1 MRYHGGKTRISKEIS
16 EVLNNALHGRQVPHI
31 DRAFRPA
38 EYIYI
43 YIYEKPFVSLFCG
56 ACSIES
62 KIKAKRKI
70 LNDKHEYL
78 IEMLRAVQSGYE
90 LPDTISEEQYRYIR
104 EHRDDD
110 KALSGFVGF
119 ACSFGGK
126 WFGSYARGSGR
137 NYAADGKH
145 SMMRKMQGLQNAEFL
160 CMDYRDVPIPE
171 NAVVYADPPY
181 AGTTGYTVGKFD
193 SSEFWEYMR
202 VLSEKHLVFISEQ
215 TAPEDFIPIWEKEL
229 KRNIC
234 RDVDKRFEVTEKLFV
249 HQSRITD
256 LTR

>member
-1 MRYHGGKTRISKEIS
+1 
-16 EVLNNALHGRQVPHI
+16 
-31 DRAFRPA
+31 
-38 EYIYI
+38 
-43 YIYEKPFVSLFCG
+43 
-56 ACSIES
+56 
-62 KIKAKRKI
+62 
-70 LNDKHEYL
+70 
-78 IEMLRAVQSGYE
+78 MLRAVQNGYE
-90 LPDTISEEQYRYIR
+90 LPDTVSEEQYRYIK

-119 ACSFGGK
+119 ACSFSGK
-126 WFGSYARGSGR
+126 WFGSYARGSSR

-193 SSEFWEYMR
+193 SAEFWEYMR